1 MRKADD
7 TMVQYYKRQNKSLR
21 VLGGGA
27 LNATL
32 KVSEGFPFP
41 KEGSHP
47 LGERQGHFRK
57 GKYPMKGLDT
67 KVHW

>member
-1 MRKADD
+1 MILWFSITRGK
-7 TMVQYYKRQNKSLR
+7 MKVFVY
-21 VLGGGA
+21 LGWGEV
-27 LNATL
+27 LNAIL

-41 KEGSHP
+41 KVGSNP

-67 KVHW
+67 KAHW

>member
-1 MRKADD
+1 MILWFSITRGKIK
-7 TMVQYYKRQNKSLR
+7 VFVYW
-21 VLGGGA
+21 GGA

>member
-1 MRKADD
+1 M
-7 TMVQYYKRQNKSLR
+7 
-21 VLGGGA
+21 

-41 KEGSHP
+41 KEGSNP

-57 GKYPMKGLDT
+57 GKVSHGGPRYKGTLVE
-67 KVHW
+67 VHLLREKSSLQREKGRKPARH